1 MAIQAIH
8 TINLKGRLCANLL
21 LEDVD
26 GLQYKDMHLVGST
39 HALLGQ
45 QSANSTAAYDSH
57 E

>member
-1 MAIQAIH
+1 MA
-8 TINLKGRLCANLL
+8 NL